1 MKTPLRFARLLLPLF
16 AIAVILGA
24 MVSASVA
31 AEATVKV
38 LIVDGQN
45 NHAWATTT
53 PLLKKILEDTGRFR
67 VDVSTTPPA
76 APVRPALPKNAT
88 ARLQAEHAE
97 RMKSFEAA
105 TADHQARRDAAWEA
119 WRPKFADYAVV
130 ISNYNGELWPEA
142 VRAAFVDF
150 VQAGGGF
157 VSYHAANNA
166 FPEWPEYNEMIGLG
180 GWGGRTEK
188 AGPYLR
194 LRDNKWIRDTSP
206 GPGGGH
212 GAQHEFLVETR
223 DPSHAIMRGL
233 PPAWMHPKDELYHGL
248 RGPAKNLTVL
258 ASAMSD
264 RTHEHEPLLLAVA
277 YGRGRVFHTALGH
290 AADAVN
296 GLGFQTTLVRGTE
309 WAATGRVSL
318 PAPQPGELTADR
330 AAVRAVP
337 PR

>member
-1 MKTPLRFARLLLPLF
+1 MKTLLRFALLVSLLF
-16 AIAVILGA
+16 AGAVIPGTL
-24 MVSASVA
+24 VSASAA
-31 AEATVKV
+31 AEPAIKV

-53 PLLKKILEDTGRFR
+53 PLLKKILEDTGRFT
-67 VDVSTTPPA
+67 VDVSTTPAA

-88 ARLQAEHAE
+88 ARQQAEHAD

-105 TADHQARRDAAWEA
+105 TADHQAHRGAAWAA
-119 WRPKFADYAVV
+119 WRPNFATYAVV
-130 ISNYNGELWPEA
+130 ISNYNGESWPES
-142 VRAAFVDF
+142 VRTAFVEF
-150 VQAGGGF
+150 VRAGGGF

-166 FPEWPEYNEMIGLG
+166 FPEWSEYNEMIGLG

-194 LRDNKWIRDTSP
+194 LRENKWIRDTSP

-223 DPSHAIMRGL
+223 DPLHAVMRGL

-264 RTHEHEPLLLAVA
+264 RTHEHEPLLMAVT
-277 YGRGRVFHTALGH
+277 YGKGRVFHTALGH
-290 AADAVN
+290 GVEAVS
-296 GLGFQTTLVRGTE
+296 GLGFQTTLLRGTE

-318 PAPQPGELTADR
+318 PAPKPGELTADR
-330 AAVRAVP
+330 AAVRVIQG
-337 PR
+337 R